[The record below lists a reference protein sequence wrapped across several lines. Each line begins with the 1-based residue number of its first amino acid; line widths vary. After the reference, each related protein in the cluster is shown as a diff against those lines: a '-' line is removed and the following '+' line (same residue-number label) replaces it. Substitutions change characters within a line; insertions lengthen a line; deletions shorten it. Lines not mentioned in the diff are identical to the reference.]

1 MSGSED
7 GGKGDDNGDDD
18 TLLERHKFTHDP
30 FWGVDNRGRCLYV
43 RGGNGKSL
51 LFLSQIFCEPKSSL

>member
-1 MSGSED
+1 MSGGED
-7 GGKGDDNGDDD
+7 GGKGDDDGDDDD

-43 RGGNGKSL
+43 RGRQWEISFVLISN
-51 LFLSQIFCEPKSSL
+51 FL